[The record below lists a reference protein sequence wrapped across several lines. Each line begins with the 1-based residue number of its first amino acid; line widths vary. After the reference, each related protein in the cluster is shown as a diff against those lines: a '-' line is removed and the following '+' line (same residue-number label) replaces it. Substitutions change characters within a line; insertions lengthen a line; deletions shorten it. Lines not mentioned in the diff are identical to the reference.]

1 MNKSAA
7 WWIRYLLV
15 ILVTLILGA
24 ALGELSFFQKTS
36 LGALKLNAANLV
48 RFLGYGSALVLL
60 WLLSQRTAQE
70 LRNLGGWQAQAS
82 HFMLPL
88 ATVII
93 VPAAQPV
100 LLLVLGG
107 LLGPNLRTL
116 YDWLFILGTLGA
128 AVWLVISLY
137 QHLEPLLDS
146 LRAATPPSSPSE

>member
-1 MNKSAA
+1 MHNKSTA

-15 ILVTLILGA
+15 IVVTLILGA

-36 LGALKLNAANLV
+36 LGVLKLSAANLV
-48 RFLGYGSALVLL
+48 RFLGYGSALALL
-60 WLLSQRTAQE
+60 WLLAQRAAQE
-70 LRNLGGWQAQAS
+70 LKNRSGWQAQAS
-82 HFMLPL
+82 HFVLPL

-107 LLGPNLRTL
+107 LLGPDLRKV

-128 AVWLVISLY
+128 AVWLALSLY
-137 QHLEPLLDS
+137 QHLEPLLES
-146 LRAATPPSSPSE
+146 LRGEAQQPN

>member
-1 MNKSAA
+1 MNNKSTA

-15 ILVTLILGA
+15 IVVTLVLGA
-24 ALGELSFFQKTS
+24 ALGELSFFQKTN
-36 LGALKLNAANLV
+36 LGVLKLSAANLV

-60 WLLSQRTAQE
+60 WLLAQRAAQE
-70 LRNLGGWQAQAS
+70 LKNSGGWQAQAS
-82 HFMLPL
+82 HFVLPL

-107 LLGPNLRTL
+107 LLGPDLRKI

-128 AVWLVISLY
+128 AIWLVLSLY
-137 QHLEPLLDS
+137 QHLEPLLES
-146 LRAATPPSSPSE
+146 LRSEARPKD

>member
-1 MNKSAA
+1 MNNKSTA

-15 ILVTLILGA
+15 IVVTLVLGA
-24 ALGELSFFQKTS
+24 SLGELGFFQKTN
-36 LGALKLNAANLV
+36 LGVLKLNAASLV

-60 WLLSQRTAQE
+60 WLLAQRAALE
-70 LRNLGGWQAQAS
+70 LKSRSGWQAQAS
-82 HFMLPL
+82 HFVLPL

-107 LLGPNLRTL
+107 LLGPDLRKI

-128 AVWLVISLY
+128 AVWLVLSLY
-137 QHLEPLLDS
+137 QHLEPLLES
-146 LRAATPPSSPSE
+146 LRGETPPAN